1 MPILLPQ
8 QQQNEARLFGETGW
22 RVGGRLL
29 EFWEGNGGL
38 PIFGLPTTPQRREAT
53 PEGNVEA
60 QWFERER
67 LEQHAANA
75 APYDVLLGRLGDE
88 LLRRAG
94 RDWRAEGG
102 GDAMAAPCRAF
113 EASGREVCGPFL
125 DYWTRYGLEF
135 GDAGISERESLALF
149 GLPLTP
155 PHMEAN
161 SSGDMVLT
169 QWFERA
175 RFEYHPGNPEP
186 YRVLLGRLGA
196 ELNGEP
202 APMPE
207 LVVAVEPPAIA
218 QGHSTSLAAM
228 VVGATGVVGS
238 LGDARLQFF
247 DRDGAWRAYGGIPV
261 LTPAGSHIPLRVE
274 AALADGRTALREL
287 SIVAGD
293 AGYATE
299 NINLPPDVNRRLKK
313 MRPRSPKSVA
323 SSTPCGRR

>member
-1 MPILLPQ
+1 
-8 QQQNEARLFGETGW
+8 
-22 RVGGRLL
+22 
-29 EFWEGNGGL
+29 
-38 PIFGLPTTPQRREAT
+38 
-53 PEGNVEA
+53 
-60 QWFERER
+60 
-67 LEQHAANA
+67 
-75 APYDVLLGRLGDE
+75 
-88 LLRRAG
+88 
-94 RDWRAEGG
+94 
-102 GDAMAAPCRAF
+102 
-113 EASGREVCGPFL
+113 
-125 DYWTRYGLEF
+125 
-135 GDAGISERESLALF
+135 
-149 GLPLTP
+149 
-155 PHMEAN
+155 MEAN

-299 NINLPPDVNRRLKK
+299 NINLPPDVNRR
-313 MRPRSPKSVA
+313 PRRKCGPDRRRASPRQRRVGAGDAGASVERSLPHA
-323 SSTPCGRR
+323 CTGSHHQRLRYQSLI